1 LHQDLTAAVLEQ
13 FEHWRS
19 ENLRPPAVATIKL
32 VIEVNS
38 TVLGPSTEFLIT
50 NDQSQRPNAS
60 QPPCGYAQSKDVRSN
75 EQATRS
81 RKW

>member
-50 NDQSQRPNAS
+50 NDQ
-60 QPPCGYAQSKDVRSN
+60 
-75 EQATRS
+75 
-81 RKW
+81 